1 MENDFKIRESIQI
14 DEIQTIINELLD
26 KSKLPTDD
34 EYFVK
39 QYVKLHERII
49 ASKHGDERFLAV
61 IDQNRSKLIDLHPQV
76 FRLLSR
82 IILAL
87 LDKLMERGVK
97 SLIKEKKLPII
108 NQIIILSQTFYKEKE
123 ENEERICLSEIINY
137 HSIWG
142 IKDIWEGIIN
152 IAIHEE
158 IERQKSYKKTVTAY
172 NKKLIVLT
180 VLTTFK
186 FNLKNF
192 NVKCF
197 NDILYKVGKKYKI
210 EPEEIVDV

>member
-1 MENDFKIRESIQI
+1 MENDLEIRESIQI

-26 KSKLPTDD
+26 KSKLPTDE

-39 QYVKLHERII
+39 QYEKLHERII
-49 ASKHGDERFLAV
+49 ASKHGDERFLTV

-87 LDKLMERGVK
+87 LDKLMVRGAK
-97 SLIKEKKLPII
+97 SLIKEQKLPII

-123 ENEERICLSEIINY
+123 VNEDRICLSEIINY

-142 IKDIWEGIIN
+142 IKEIWEGIIN
-152 IAIHEE
+152 IAINEE
-158 IERQKSYKKTVTAY
+158 IERQKSYKKTVTVE

-192 NVKCF
+192 DVQCF
-197 NDILYKVGKKYKI
+197 NDVVYRVGKKYKI